1 MAAMNQAAPGAA
13 AQAARNMQERMQQ
26 AQEMMGIMPYLMRG
40 QRVIELAQAR
50 SCAWVR
56 GV

>member
-1 MAAMNQAAPGAA
+1 MLRLLALIGF
-13 AQAARNMQERMQQ
+13 
-26 AQEMMGIMPYLMRG
+26 MPYLMRG

-56 GV
+56 

>member
-1 MAAMNQAAPGAA
+1 
-13 AQAARNMQERMQQ
+13 
-26 AQEMMGIMPYLMRG
+26 MMGIMPYLMRG

-56 GV
+56 